1 MKQAILFVLLV
12 GVAYGQTPSTPPAQ
26 PQPPQVLRV
35 FQIKN
40 ADVNRLAAMVDVFGA
55 RVRPDPSLRVISVSG
70 TEEQVKAIA
79 DAISRYDVPPPAQ
92 KNVELTFQ
100 LVQALPTPVTDKLPS
115 DLEPVIKQLRST
127 FAFQGYRLAD
137 TIQVRGRDGDSFDAS
152 SVANFTGMAANA
164 PTTTSQLRAQR
175 VTIGSTDKTPV
186 IRIDNLRLGVR
197 VPQCTNRISGGDC
210 AGGAWQFMENG
221 INTSV
226 DVKEGQKV
234 VIGKTAVGADSA
246 IIIIVTAKVV
256 D

>member
-1 MKQAILFVLLV
+1 MKSAILLFVVLAA
-12 GVAYGQTPSTPPAQ
+12 AYGQTASPPPSTS
-26 PQPPQVLRV
+26 PPQVLRV

-100 LVQALPTPVTDKLPS
+100 LVQALPTPVTDKLPG
-115 DLEPVIKQLRST
+115 DLEPVIKQLRAT

-137 TIQVRGRDGDSFDAS
+137 TIQVRGRDGDSFEAS
-152 SVANFTGMAANA
+152 SVSNFAGMAASA
-164 PTTTSQLRAQR
+164 PTSTSKLLVQR
-175 VTIGSTDKTPV
+175 VSIGTADKTPV

-197 VPQCTNRISGGDC
+197 IPQCQGGNRPASEC
-210 AGGAWQFMENG
+210 AAWQFMDNG

-246 IIIIVTAKVV
+246 VIIVVTAKVV

>member
-1 MKQAILFVLLV
+1 MKSAVLFVLLL
-12 GVAYGQTPSTPPAQ
+12 GAAYGQAPPPAASTA
-26 PQPPQVLRV
+26 PHVLRV
-35 FQIKN
+35 FEVKN

-55 RVRPDPSLRVISVSG
+55 RVQPDASLRVISVSG
-70 TEEQVKAIA
+70 TEEQVRAIE
-79 DAISRYDVPPPAQ
+79 DAIKRFDVPPPAR
-92 KNVELTFQ
+92 KNVELTFH
-100 LVQALPTPVTDKLPS
+100 LVQALPTAVMDKLPS

-152 SVANFTGMAANA
+152 SVANFTGMVANA

-210 AGGAWQFMENG
+210 AGGAWQFMDNG